1 MKVNNAGKCDLLV
14 GDWVPEPSAPIYTND
29 SCHLIDGHENCMRN
43 GRPDSGYLYWRW
55 KPRRC
60 ELPAFDARR
69 FLEVMRSKTWGLIG
83 DSISRNHVQSLLCM
97 LSTVCLLIDTRWF
110 RVFS

>member
-1 MKVNNAGKCDLLV
+1 
-14 GDWVPEPSAPIYTND
+14 
-29 SCHLIDGHENCMRN
+29 
-43 GRPDSGYLYWRW
+43 
-55 KPRRC
+55 
-60 ELPAFDARR
+60 
-69 FLEVMRSKTWGLIG
+69 MRSKTWGLIG